1 MGCGTVRC
9 NDGVMPTDDTSP
21 VGIEESDPVVVAN
34 ARRSYNRPTV
44 WAGIAAFV
52 VFGLYWV
59 AIFTGQFHL
68 TNPDKLHDATWGKRV
83 QTICQPAATYI
94 NNLPNASTSKIAVER
109 ADLLDKGTTALVPMV
124 RRLEAA
130 EPPASAKEQAV
141 VESWLKDWNVYLGD
155 RTAFAAALRKNP
167 SAQPLLTKTHG
178 GWDTDAIDEMANAN
192 NAPDCAT
199 PQDM

>member
-1 MGCGTVRC
+1 
-9 NDGVMPTDDTSP
+9 MPTDIPSP
-21 VGIEESDPVVVAN
+21 VGIDESDPAEVVHE
-34 ARRSYNRPTV
+34 RHSYNRLAI
-44 WAGIAAFV
+44 WAGVAAFV

-68 TNPDKLHDATWGKRV
+68 TNPDKLHDAAWGKRV

-94 NNLPNASTSKIAVER
+94 NNLPNASTSKIAIQR
-109 ADLLDKGTTALVPMV
+109 ADLLDKGTAALVPMV

-130 EPPASAKEQAV
+130 EPPATAKEQAV
-141 VESWLKDWNVYLGD
+141 VAAWLKDWNVYLGD
-155 RTAFAAALRKNP
+155 RTAFAEALRKNP
-167 SAQPLLTKTHG
+167 VAKPLLTQTHG